1 MKLNLEK
8 LIVNALMPR
17 FSIKELINLKV
28 KVMKGPSSQYMKRA
42 LILNEVWFELFMFQL
57 NVKRYTVTKNEMNI
71 SRFDVTF
78 YSPQECLIGRASL

>member
-28 KVMKGPSSQYMKRA
+28 KVMKGPSQYMKRA

-57 NVKRYTVTKNEMNI
+57 TVKRYTVTKN
-71 SRFDVTF
+71 D
-78 YSPQECLIGRASL
+78 

>member
-1 MKLNLEK
+1 
-8 LIVNALMPR
+8 MPR

-57 NVKRYTVTKNEMNI
+57 TVKRYTVTKNEMNI

-78 YSPQECLIGRASL
+78 YSP

>member
-28 KVMKGPSSQYMKRA
+28 KVMKGPSQYMKRA
-42 LILNEVWFELFMFQL
+42 LILNEVWFELFMFQPT
-57 NVKRYTVTKNEMNI
+57 VKRYTVTKNEMNI

>member
-42 LILNEVWFELFMFQL
+42 LILNEVWFELFMFHL
-57 NVKRYTVTKNEMNI
+57 LYCAT
-71 SRFDVTF
+71 
-78 YSPQECLIGRASL
+78 L

>member
-42 LILNEVWFELFMFQL
+42 LILNEVWFELFMF
-57 NVKRYTVTKNEMNI
+57 
-71 SRFDVTF
+71 
-78 YSPQECLIGRASL
+78 

>member
-1 MKLNLEK
+1 MKLNLEE

-57 NVKRYTVTKNEMNI
+57 TVKRYTVTKNEMNI

-78 YSPQECLIGRASL
+78 YSPQECLISRASL

>member
-17 FSIKELINLKV
+17 FSIKELRNLKV

-42 LILNEVWFELFMFQL
+42 LILNEVWFELFIFQL
-57 NVKRYTVTKNEMNI
+57 SYCKALHCNEK
-71 SRFDVTF
+71 
-78 YSPQECLIGRASL
+78 